1 MTQSLLSGKCA
12 LITGAAKRIGAEIA
26 RVLHDQGMDL
36 VLHYNHSAEAASQLQ
51 CELQQLRPN
60 SVQLLSCDLSETA
73 KLAGL
78 VAEAAAFKGHL
89 DLLVNN
95 ASAFYPTPLQSA
107 TEEAWDDLF
116 ASNLKA
122 PFFLAQAAAP
132 WLSRSQGSIVNL
144 VDIYAE
150 KPLRNHSIYSM
161 AKAGNAMLVK
171 SLAVELAPQVRVNGI
186 APGVILWP
194 EEADE
199 SVQATILEQVPL
211 RRTGSPKDIAEAVL
225 FLVRDGGYITGEIIK
240 VDGGRSLN
248 L

>member
-1 MTQSLLSGKCA
+1 MTQSPLRGKCA

-26 RVLHDQGMDL
+26 RSLHHQGMDL
-36 VLHYNHSAEAASQLQ
+36 VLHYNSSAEAAVQLQ
-51 CELQQLRPN
+51 QMLQQQRSD
-60 SVQLLSCDLSETA
+60 SVRLLSCDLNKTSQLES
-73 KLAGL
+73 L
-78 VAEAAAFKGHL
+78 VADAVAFKGRL

-95 ASAFYPTPLQSA
+95 ASAFYPTPLQTAS
-107 TEEAWDDLF
+107 EAEWDDLL

-132 WLSRSQGSIVNL
+132 WLEKSEGSIVNL
-144 VDIYAE
+144 LDIYAE
-150 KPLRNHSIYSM
+150 TPLKVHAIYSI

-171 SLAVELAPQVRVNGI
+171 SLAMELAPRVRVNGI

-194 EEADE
+194 DGMDKSA
-199 SVQATILEQVPL
+199 QTTILNQVPL
-211 RRTGSPKDIAEAVL
+211 CQAGHPKDVAETLL
-225 FLVRDGGYITGEIIK
+225 FLVSDATYMTGEIIK